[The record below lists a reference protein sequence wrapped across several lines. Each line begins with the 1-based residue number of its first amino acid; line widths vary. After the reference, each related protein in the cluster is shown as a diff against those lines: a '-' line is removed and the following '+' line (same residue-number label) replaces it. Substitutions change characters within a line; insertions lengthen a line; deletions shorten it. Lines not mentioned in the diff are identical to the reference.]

1 MDSPLKRVKKT
12 ERSTSLLAFSPL
24 LERDR
29 SLTADLDVR
38 KQFSLEGLRNQ
49 IAVSYANLND
59 VLQGES
65 FD

>member
-1 MDSPLKRVKKT
+1 M
-12 ERSTSLLAFSPL
+12 LAFSPL

-29 SLTADLDVR
+29 SLTADLDVI